1 MQDKGSGQAQP
12 SLAVGEYPSQEGAAG
27 GEISWI
33 HHQIQNSS
41 SGLAIASDKA
51 PVQRERPFKWFLR

>member
-27 GEISWI
+27 GRISWI
-33 HHQIQNSS
+33 HHQIHNSS

-51 PVQRERPFKWFLR
+51 PVQPERPFKWFLR